1 MLNNPQL
8 DDFSHKVPCVMCG
21 ACCRWEG
28 EVKISEEEITRLA
41 NFLKITEEDFIQSY
55 TQLRYDRKGLG
66 VKMLEDGTCIFLGEC
81 NVCRVHSVKPS
92 QCKGYP
98 FRWRTRDSALHCQAV
113 PILLDRGVLKK
124 EYPADFEY

>member
-1 MLNNPQL
+1 MLNDPQS

-21 ACCRWEG
+21 ACYRWEG

-66 VKMLEDGTCIFLGEC
+66 VKMLEDGTCIFLGKC

-113 PILLDRGVLKK
+113 RILLDRGVLKK